1 MLNAV
6 LQLAT
11 GKEDVSMSTASGH
24 TTAIRAKK
32 VLGTTVKDGKGD
44 TIGKVEDVVLDKLS
58 NNIMFAVVS
67 FGGFLGMGEKYHPLP
82 WSLLK
87 YDENDGNYVVSVS
100 KEQLKAAPAYDIA
113 DLTKGDGMVFRDAA
127 FNYYKAPRYWQ

>member
-1 MLNAV
+1 
-6 LQLAT
+6 
-11 GKEDVSMSTASGH
+11 MSTASGH

-82 WSLLK
+82 WSLLQ

-100 KEQLKAAPAYDIA
+100 KEQLKAAPAYEIT

-127 FNYYKAPRYWQ
+127 FNYYKTPRYWQ